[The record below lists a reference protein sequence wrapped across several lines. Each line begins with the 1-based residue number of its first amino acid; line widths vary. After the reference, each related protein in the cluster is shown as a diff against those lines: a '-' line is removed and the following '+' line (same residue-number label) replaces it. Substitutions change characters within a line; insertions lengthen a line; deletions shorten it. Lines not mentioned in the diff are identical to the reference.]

1 MKKRHNHVNLDDEKL
16 QTSEKS
22 DRLRKNS
29 DKKSETNEKKKDK
42 LVPKKK
48 N

>member
-1 MKKRHNHVNLDDEKL
+1 MKKRHKHVNLDDEKL

-42 LVPKKK
+42 LVPKKI

>member
-1 MKKRHNHVNLDDEKL
+1 MKKRYKHVNLDDEKL

-29 DKKSETNEKKKDK
+29 DKKSQTNEKKKDK
-42 LVPKKK
+42 LVPKKI